1 MKRSYFAAVLMLAC
15 VSGIGI
21 QAHAQDVDKVVVT
34 VPFKFVAG
42 GATLPAGKYEVSRA
56 SRFNRELVISSYDKW
71 SAILLPLTFEDSSD
85 SDGQPILRFE
95 HINGRYVL
103 SAIRTPAGVY
113 DMATPRQLT
122 VLARTNDQS
131 VMPSTGNN

>member
-1 MKRSYFAAVLMLAC
+1 MKRSYFAAVLILAC

-21 QAHAQDVDKVVVT
+21 KAHAQDADKVVVT

-42 GATLPAGKYEVSRA
+42 GATLPAGQYGISRA
-56 SRFNRELVISSYDKW
+56 SRVNRELVISSYDKW
-71 SAILLPLTFEDSSD
+71 SAILLPLTFEDGSV

-95 HINGRYVL
+95 HINGRCVL

-113 DMATPRQLT
+113 NMATPRQLT
-122 VLARTNDQS
+122 VLARTNNQS
-131 VMPSTGNN
+131 AIPSTGNN